1 VWQEWFH
8 VKALQISLYAKT
20 LLPALQATKEAE
32 YRDKV
37 ADLKAR
43 IDSCTA
49 RRNAEQ
55 EHEATAKVNH
65 RLCLQCCPDDC
76 CMHMLFALTDAIS
89 SLHHLNLK
97 GGQAGQV
104 AMLSYKLY

>member
-1 VWQEWFH
+1 MTGCH
-8 VKALQISLYAKT
+8 VS
-20 LLPALQATKEAE
+20 QATKEAE

-55 EHEATAKVNH
+55 EHEATAKVRHH
-65 RLCLQCCPDDC
+65 RTLL
-76 CMHMLFALTDAIS
+76 LTCITA
-89 SLHHLNLK
+89 
-97 GGQAGQV
+97 
-104 AMLSYKLY
+104 

>member
-1 VWQEWFH
+1 MRTAFAYPW
-8 VKALQISLYAKT
+8 IGSYYAAI
-20 LLPALQATKEAE
+20 LLQATKEAE

-55 EHEATAKVNH
+55 EHEATAKVGSCTACGGT
-65 RLCLQCCPDDC
+65 CL
-76 CMHMLFALTDAIS
+76 
-89 SLHHLNLK
+89 SLSN
-97 GGQAGQV
+97 V
-104 AMLSYKLY
+104 